1 MPAWGRGG
9 ARKEPETSALPL
21 ASWASPQGTG
31 QVHQECGPSPEAG
44 EEERPTLLWAGV
56 PGGRLSSRRACMI
69 WGGAGVKEGGV
80 QWGGEG
86 ERKSSK
92 GDKAEEG

>member
-1 MPAWGRGG
+1 
-9 ARKEPETSALPL
+9 
-21 ASWASPQGTG
+21 
-31 QVHQECGPSPEAG
+31 
-44 EEERPTLLWAGV
+44 
-56 PGGRLSSRRACMI
+56 MI
-69 WGGAGVKEGGV
+69 WGGAGVKDGGV